1 MQLQLYSLS
10 NSKKE
15 ITFSINLQNF
25 ELSFGL
31 KAEEVV
37 SVFVTASFTLW
48 LKSDDFEMNIE
59 EKSESHCWSLTK
71 PLSLTQA
78 PGNTGFPEFNFLLFT
93 TDGRAFNIGAKTPLS
108 KSAAQNYQP
117 CGEVF
122 DNNFVILTDKAFLP
136 EIKNYEEKLLKV
148 QSLKD
153 YNLKLP
159 QEKARLANV
168 RKVPGSSNLWRGY
181 HPYKKSR
188 PDFDTENTRIKLVNK
203 ALKKNHI
210 KSIITLCGNE
220 EPDKSKKE
228 RISRYVKKIQK
239 AGNQLFIDTSYER
252 VYFQSDSQEYG
263 STVKTIVDF
272 IISHPAPFYIHC
284 RLGSDRTGTM
294 CSILA
299 ALCGASWQEIIQDY
313 EKTSRAGFG
322 EFRSYRLLEYSYKK
336 LLGKSPDQCADLQ
349 KELENYFVQAGIL
362 TIEEIEGLR
371 KKLLTHRP

>member
-10 NSKKE
+10 DSKKE

-25 ELSFGL
+25 ELPFGL

-78 PGNTGFPEFNFLLFT
+78 PGNTGFPEFNFLFFT

-108 KSAAQNYQP
+108 KSAAQSYQP

-122 DNNFVILTDKAFLP
+122 DNNFVILTDKTFLP

-228 RISRYVKKIQK
+228 RINNMI
-239 AGNQLFIDTSYER
+239 
-252 VYFQSDSQEYG
+252 
-263 STVKTIVDF
+263 
-272 IISHPAPFYIHC
+272 
-284 RLGSDRTGTM
+284 
-294 CSILA
+294 
-299 ALCGASWQEIIQDY
+299 
-313 EKTSRAGFG
+313 
-322 EFRSYRLLEYSYKK
+322 
-336 LLGKSPDQCADLQ
+336 
-349 KELENYFVQAGIL
+349 
-362 TIEEIEGLR
+362 
-371 KKLLTHRP
+371 